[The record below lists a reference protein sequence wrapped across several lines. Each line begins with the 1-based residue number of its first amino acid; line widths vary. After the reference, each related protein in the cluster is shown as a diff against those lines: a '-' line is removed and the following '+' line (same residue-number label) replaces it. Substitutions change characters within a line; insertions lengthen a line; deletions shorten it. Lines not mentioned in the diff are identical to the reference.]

1 MRLRGD
7 RMNDIE
13 KRNSEDG
20 RLVKESA
27 ELPFFSSLEKEQQ
40 NKKTTFWFVIAL
52 VVLSFLL
59 MMAVASAVKLN
70 EKTVEVSRMKE
81 EIKALEKQ
89 KNEYQSEMDKKNDMV
104 TFEQYAVENL
114 GMLKGDLI
122 QTDDREDK
130 IE

>member
-1 MRLRGD
+1 
-7 RMNDIE
+7 MNDIE

-40 NKKTTFWFVIAL
+40 TKKTTFWFVIAL